1 MHPHPIAVD
10 NYFVN
15 RKDNP
20 KDENGNYNFEC
31 LEAVDV
37 ELLNHDMQMLLQG
50 ETVEL
55 PEFDFL
61 NGRRLYKGDNL
72 RIGDQDVLVLEGIH
86 SLNPKMLYALP
97 DEDKY
102 RIYISPLNQLTID
115 TDDKISTI
123 DSRLIRRIV
132 RDNRTRGHNIERTLS
147 MWKSVRQGE
156 ERYIFP
162 YESNADV
169 MFNSG
174 LLYEYSVL
182 KKYINPLLTEVS
194 EKSPFY
200 SDALRLKELTDRFV
214 TLEDTIVPLN
224 SILREFIGGG
234 CFKV

>member
-1 MHPHPIAVD
+1 M
-10 NYFVN
+10 
-15 RKDNP
+15 
-20 KDENGNYNFEC
+20 
-31 LEAVDV
+31 
-37 ELLNHDMQMLLQG
+37 
-50 ETVEL
+50 
-55 PEFDFL
+55 
-61 NGRRLYKGDNL
+61 YKGDNL

-182 KKYINPLLTEVS
+182 KNI
-194 EKSPFY
+194 
-200 SDALRLKELTDRFV
+200 
-214 TLEDTIVPLN
+214 
-224 SILREFIGGG
+224 
-234 CFKV
+234 